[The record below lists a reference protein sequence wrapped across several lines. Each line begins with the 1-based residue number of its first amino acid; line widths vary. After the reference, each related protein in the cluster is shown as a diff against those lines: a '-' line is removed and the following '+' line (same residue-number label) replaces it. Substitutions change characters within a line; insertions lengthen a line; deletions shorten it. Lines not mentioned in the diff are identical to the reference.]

1 MRSRLVRLAT
11 GGTMVTYP
19 LDQSYPEITPLAIS
33 AGSEGY
39 RFTWSVRNAAGL
51 PVAAIYFRSIPN
63 LAECLMAAVAR
74 GNVGMLNRFLSN
86 PESVAVDP
94 PLRRGESSD
103 PDVCF
108 ATSGF
113 IWLSEGL
120 AEGAPAVTL
129 TVTSG
134 YLPGATLMDV
144 HSATECDYA
153 TTEPDPETD
162 AANLNITGVEIVTVG
177 PAFERAEGLDGLR
190 KNIRKF
196 ISAPAL
202 ASVTDIFGTV
212 EVLDA
217 TQLRAALAQAAYRD
231 PSVTLFTEMWHLAL
245 DALGI
250 AR

>member
-11 GGTMVTYP
+11 GGTMVIYP

-33 AGSEGY
+33 AGSGGY
-39 RFTWSVRNAAGL
+39 RYTWSVRNAAGL
-51 PVAAIYFRSIPN
+51 PVAAIYFRSIP
-63 LAECLMAAVAR
+63 
-74 GNVGMLNRFLSN
+74 LN
-86 PESVAVDP
+86 
-94 PLRRGESSD
+94 RGESSD
-103 PDVCF
+103 PNVCF

-120 AEGAPAVTL
+120 AAGAPAVTL

-134 YLPGATLMDV
+134 YLPGATVMDV
-144 HSATECDYA
+144 HSATEGDYA

-162 AANLNITGVEIVTVG
+162 AANLNITGVEIITVG

-202 ASVTDIFGTV
+202 ANITDIFGTV
-212 EVLDA
+212 EVLDG

-231 PSVTLFTEMWHLAL
+231 PSATLFTEMWHLAL